1 MSNSFVILWTVA
13 HQTPLSMGFPREES
27 WSALPFPSPGDIP
40 NSGIELVS
48 PAVQAVCTTGGFF
61 TDWYTREALNKL
73 CCAVPSH
80 FSHVQLFK
88 PPQAVAHQ
96 APPCTGF
103 SRQEYW
109 SGLPYSPP
117 GDLPDPG
124 IKTASLISAALAGVF
139 FSTSA
144 TWEAFNKMYSGKYNL
159 KKCWSRIRKLI
170 LIFAYLT
177 FSFWGIQ
184 VTG

>member
-1 MSNSFVILWTVA
+1 
-13 HQTPLSMGFPREES
+13 MGFPREES
-27 WSALPFPSPGDIP
+27 WSVLPFPSPGDIP

-61 TDWYTREALNKL
+61 TDWDTREALNKL

-96 APPCTGF
+96 APPAIGF

-109 SGLPYSPP
+109 SGLPYPPP
-117 GDLPDPG
+117 GDLPNPG
-124 IKTASLISAALAGVF
+124 SNLGLLHCRQVLYHWATREAHIYMPNLSLPCFPFHNHKFIISICVCVFFFTFFSLIGYY
-139 FSTSA
+139 
-144 TWEAFNKMYSGKYNL
+144 K
-159 KKCWSRIRKLI
+159 I
-170 LIFAYLT
+170 LSKVACETVLLVICF
-177 FSFWGIQ
+177 I
-184 VTG
+184 